1 MHYINIHNKSGHAQE
16 FEVHGWNNNKNI
28 IVKAQTTAVIAAPDK
43 TSGAIIALHDG
54 HEGEQAEITKDG
66 FEGTF
71 SLYIVSAYLALGPK
85 AAPFNTVY
93 NNLTLVIGNDFIDLS
108 NIVGAGGN
116 LTVQQA
122 GDNST
127 RKGDPLFM
135 QHLNTAWHK
144 ADAKTK
150 DSLKNCVHINKEGE
164 VVRIDA
170 IKDHP
175 ELEKFVRSFADGKT
189 YIGVGAWGGSPGNQS
204 DNNQVWTLTIT
215 SLCEDTHLE

>member
-1 MHYINIHNKSGHAQE
+1 M
-16 FEVHGWNNNKNI
+16 
-28 IVKAQTTAVIAAPDK
+28 
-43 TSGAIIALHDG
+43 
-54 HEGEQAEITKDG
+54 
-66 FEGTF
+66 
-71 SLYIVSAYLALGPK
+71 
-85 AAPFNTVY
+85 
-93 NNLTLVIGNDFIDLS
+93 IGNDFIDVS

-135 QHLNTAWHK
+135 QNLNTAWHK

-150 DSLKNCVHINKEGE
+150 DSLKNCVHVNKEGN